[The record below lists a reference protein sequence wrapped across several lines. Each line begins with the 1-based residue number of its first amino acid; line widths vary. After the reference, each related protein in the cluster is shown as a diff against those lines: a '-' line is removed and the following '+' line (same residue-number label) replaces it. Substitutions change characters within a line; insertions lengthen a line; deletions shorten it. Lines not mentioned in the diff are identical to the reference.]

1 MQTVELLKRIL
12 KHYSVDLALAIVF
25 MLVAFVYV
33 YDQPTLL
40 SAIARKVAL
49 ASAGLVYYYI
59 TRVAKSRAS
68 LNGETLMTRFTLL
81 PFAYL
86 YRACLCFGL
95 IQDA

>member
-12 KHYSVDLALAIVF
+12 KHYSVDLVLAIVF

-59 TRVAKSRAS
+59 TRVAKIGFVEWEHPYEKIYAIS
-68 LNGETLMTRFTLL
+68 LLL
-81 PFAYL
+81 YIGLVFAL
-86 YRACLCFGL
+86 G
-95 IQDA
+95 

>member
-12 KHYSVDLALAIVF
+12 KHYGVDLALAIVF
-25 MLVAFVYV
+25 LLIALAYA

-59 TRVAKSRAS
+59 TRVTKVGFVKWEHPYEKIYAIA
-68 LNGETLMTRFTLL
+68 LL
-81 PFAYL
+81 LYIGLVFAL
-86 YRACLCFGL
+86 G
-95 IQDA
+95 

>member
-1 MQTVELLKRIL
+1 MQAIELFKRIL
-12 KHYSVDLALAIVF
+12 KHYSVDLTLAVVF

-59 TRVAKSRAS
+59 TRVAKIGFVEWEHPYEKIYAIA
-68 LNGETLMTRFTLL
+68 LL
-81 PFAYL
+81 LYIGLVFAL
-86 YRACLCFGL
+86 G
-95 IQDA
+95 

>member
-1 MQTVELLKRIL
+1 MQVREVLRRVI

-25 MLVAFVYV
+25 MLVAFAYV

-59 TRVAKSRAS
+59 TRVLKVGFIDWRDPYDKVYSIA
-68 LNGETLMTRFTLL
+68 LL
-81 PFAYL
+81 IYIALIFAL
-86 YRACLCFGL
+86 G
-95 IQDA
+95 

>member
-1 MQTVELLKRIL
+1 MQGIELFKRIL
-12 KHYSVDLALAIVF
+12 EHYSVDLALAIVF

-59 TRVAKSRAS
+59 TRVLKVGFIDWRDPYDKIYAIA
-68 LNGETLMTRFTLL
+68 LL
-81 PFAYL
+81 LYIGLVFAL
-86 YRACLCFGL
+86 G
-95 IQDA
+95 